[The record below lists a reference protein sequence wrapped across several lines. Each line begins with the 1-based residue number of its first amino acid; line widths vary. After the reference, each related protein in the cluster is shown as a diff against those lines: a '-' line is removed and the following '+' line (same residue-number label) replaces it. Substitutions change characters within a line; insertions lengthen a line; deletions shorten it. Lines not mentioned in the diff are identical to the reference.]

1 MKVLSCPKCREET
14 LERKEPLVYKR
25 HEDEE
30 TPLYPARCTR
40 CKGVWLTRDEIHQ
53 WRAGEGVLKIS
64 PSEAPPDDL
73 EVDDR
78 AGLCPDCGRIL
89 VRAPLDHVHP
99 AGKARD
105 EGGEEGEA
113 TPFYLDRCANC
124 GGIWFDHGEWNELA
138 HDEELDDLSRL
149 WDPEWQRR
157 RVEEKNRRAYLERL
171 EERLGSALFAS
182 VQGLL
187 DHLREQPA
195 LKGPVLAHIREEL
208 GESTGDPDADGLEA
222 LLE

>member
-40 CKGVWLTRDEIHQ
+40 CKGVWLTRDEIAQ
-53 WRAGEGVLKIS
+53 WRGGEGVLKIS
-64 PSEAPPDDL
+64 PTEEPPEDL
-73 EVDDR
+73 EVDR
-78 AGLCPDCGRIL
+78 KAGLCPDCGRIL
-89 VRAPLDHVHP
+89 VRAPL
-99 AGKARD
+99 AGKPA
-105 EGGEEGEA
+105 EGEQGEGDS
-113 TPFYLDRCANC
+113 YLDRCANC

-138 HDEELDDLSRL
+138 ADEEMDDLSRL

-157 RVEEKNRRAYLERL
+157 RVEERNRRAHLERL
-171 EERLGSALFAS
+171 EKRVGPELFAVVEELLERL
-182 VQGLL
+182 
-187 DHLREQPA
+187 REAPE
-195 LKGPVLAHIREEL
+195 LKGPVLAHLREQL
-208 GESTGDPDADGLEA
+208 GEQMGEPDAEGLEA

>member
-40 CKGVWLTRDEIHQ
+40 CKGVWLTRDEIGQ
-53 WRAGEGVLKIS
+53 WRSGGGVLKIS
-64 PSEAPPDDL
+64 PSEAPPEDL
-73 EVDDR
+73 EVDR
-78 AGLCPDCGRIL
+78 KAGLCPDCGRIL
-89 VRAPLDHVHP
+89 VRAALSESD
-99 AGKARD
+99 
-105 EGGEEGEA
+105 GGQSA
-113 TPFYLDRCANC
+113 FYLDRCANC

-138 HDEELDDLSRL
+138 ADEELDDLSRL

-171 EERLGSALFAS
+171 EERLGPDLYSL
-182 VQGLL
+182 VQDLL
-187 DHLREQPA
+187 ARVRESPEV
-195 LKGPVLAHIREEL
+195 KGPLLAHIREEL
-208 GESTGDPDADGLEA
+208 GEQMSEPDSDGLEA
-222 LLE
+222 LLD

>member
-53 WRAGEGVLKIS
+53 WRAGEGRLEIS
-64 PSEAPPDDL
+64 PSEEPPADL
-73 EVDDR
+73 EVDR
-78 AGLCPDCGRIL
+78 KAGLCPDCGRIL
-89 VRAPLDHVHP
+89 VRAALD
-99 AGKARD
+99 GN
-105 EGGEEGEA
+105 EA
-113 TPFYLDRCANC
+113 EQGRFYLDRCAHC

-138 HDEELDDLSRL
+138 ADEELDDLSRL

-157 RVEEKNRRAYLERL
+157 RVEERNRKAYLDRL
-171 EERLGSALFAS
+171 EERLGTELY
-182 VQGLL
+182 VMVEDLL
-187 DHLREQPA
+187 ARLREEPE

-208 GESTGDPDADGLEA
+208 GEQMSAPDAEGLEA

>member
-40 CKGVWLTRDEIHQ
+40 CKGVWLTRDEIQQ
-53 WRAGEGVLKIS
+53 WRAGDGVLELS
-64 PSEAPPDDL
+64 PSEEPPADL
-73 EVDDR
+73 EVDR
-78 AGLCPDCGRIL
+78 KAGLCPDCGRIL
-89 VRAPLDHVHP
+89 VRAALD
-99 AGKARD
+99 
-105 EGGEEGEA
+105 GEEGELGR
-113 TPFYLDRCANC
+113 FYLDRCAHC

-138 HDEELDDLSRL
+138 ADEELDDLSRL

-157 RVEEKNRRAYLERL
+157 RVEERNRRAYLDRL
-171 EERLGSALFAS
+171 EERLGTELY
-182 VQGLL
+182 VMVEDLL
-187 DHLREQPA
+187 ARLREEPE

-208 GESTGDPDADGLEA
+208 GEQMGEPDAEGLEA

>member
-40 CKGVWLTRDEIHQ
+40 CKGVWLTRDEIGQ
-53 WRAGEGVLKIS
+53 WRSGGGVLKIS
-64 PSEAPPDDL
+64 PTEEPPEDL
-73 EVDDR
+73 EVDR
-78 AGLCPDCGRIL
+78 KAGLCPDCGRIL
-89 VRAPLDHVHP
+89 VRAALASVDSG
-99 AGKARD
+99 AG
-105 EGGEEGEA
+105 EG
-113 TPFYLDRCANC
+113 PFYLDRCANC

-138 HDEELDDLSRL
+138 ADEELDDLSRL

-157 RVEEKNRRAYLERL
+157 RVEAKNRRAYLDRL
-171 EERLGSALFAS
+171 EERLGSDLFGDL
-182 VQGLL
+182 QGLIVR
-187 DHLREQPA
+187 LREAPE
-195 LKGPVLAHIREEL
+195 LKGPVLAHLQEEL
-208 GESTGDPDADGLEA
+208 GVQTGDPEAEGLEA

>member
-40 CKGVWLTRDEIHQ
+40 CKGVWLTRDEIAQ
-53 WRAGEGVLKIS
+53 WRSGGGVLELS
-64 PSEAPPDDL
+64 PTEEPPADL
-73 EVDDR
+73 EVDKK

-89 VRAPLDHVHP
+89 VRAALGTASDSES
-99 AGKARD
+99 GD
-105 EGGEEGEA
+105 GGA
-113 TPFYLDRCANC
+113 FYLDRCANC

-138 HDEELDDLSRL
+138 ADEELDDLSRL

-157 RVEEKNRRAYLERL
+157 RVEARNRRAYLERL
-171 EERLGSALFAS
+171 KGRLGGELFGA

-187 DHLREQPA
+187 ASLREKPE
-195 LKGPVLAHIREEL
+195 LKGPVLAHLREEL
-208 GESTGDPDADGLEA
+208 GEQMGEPDAEGLEA
-222 LLE
+222 LLDH

>member
-40 CKGVWLTRDEIHQ
+40 CKGVWLTRDEINQ
-53 WRAGEGVLKIS
+53 WRAGDGVLEIS
-64 PSEAPPDDL
+64 ASEEPPADL
-73 EVDDR
+73 EVDR
-78 AGLCPDCGRIL
+78 KAGLCPDCGRIL
-89 VRAPLDHVHP
+89 VRAPLDHLAP
-99 AGKARD
+99 ADGD
-105 EGGEEGEA
+105 EDEEGEHA
-113 TPFYLDRCANC
+113 RFYLDRCANC

-138 HDEELDDLSRL
+138 ADDELDDLSRL

-157 RVEEKNRRAYLERL
+157 RVEERNRRAYLERL
-171 EERLGSALFAS
+171 EERLGADLFAV
-182 VQGLL
+182 VQDLL
-187 DHLREQPA
+187 ARLREEPR
-195 LKGPVLAHIREEL
+195 LKGPVLAHLREEL
-208 GESTGDPDADGLEA
+208 GEQMSEPGADGLEA